1 MEFKT
6 TEDKVCYGIGTQ
18 VAAQLMHQGLFAG
31 FNKDALIAGLL
42 DVLDGNKIQLEEKEL
57 VEAFNEI
64 NEKLKAE
71 QEALAKESAE
81 KGNQFLEANKAKEGV
96 VVTPSG
102 LQYEVLTMGEGKKP
116 SKESVVKVHYHGT
129 LIDGTVFDSSVQ
141 RGEPAVFPLNQV
153 IAGWTEG
160 VQLMPVGS
168 KFRFTIPSEL
178 AYGQSGAGSIPPAA
192 TLVFEVELLD
202 IVK

>member
-81 KGNQFLEANKAKEGV
+81 KGKQFLEANKAKEGV

-102 LQYEVLTMGEGKKP
+102 LQYEVLTMGEGNKP